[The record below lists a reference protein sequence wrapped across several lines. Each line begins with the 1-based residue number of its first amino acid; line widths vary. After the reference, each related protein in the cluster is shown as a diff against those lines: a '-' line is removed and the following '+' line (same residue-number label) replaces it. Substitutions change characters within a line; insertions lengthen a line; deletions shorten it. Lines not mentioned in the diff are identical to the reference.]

1 MLPMSL
7 TALALSLVA
16 ASTATITFPS
26 VASRLYTPPAA
37 APAVFALSATLG
49 DHMTLQRDVPAT
61 VWGFAA
67 SGTSVKTTF
76 AGNSYTASAGSDGI
90 WRQALPATPANKVGQ
105 TISFAASTGETAA
118 LDDVVF
124 GDVYICSC
132 VRARWRCCAGRSR
145 FAPSPPH
152 AHTTHTTSRRP

>member
-7 TALALSLVA
+7 ASLALSLVA
-16 ASTATITFPS
+16 ASSATITFPS

-37 APAVFALSATLG
+37 APTAFALSQTLG
-49 DHMTLQRDVPAT
+49 SHMTLQRDVPAT

-90 WRQALPATPANKVGQ
+90 WRQALPATPATAEGQ
-105 TISFAASTGETAA
+105 SITFSASTGETAA

-124 GDVYICSC
+124 GDVYIC
-132 VRARWRCCAGRSR
+132 
-145 FAPSPPH
+145 
-152 AHTTHTTSRRP
+152 